1 MMLLGN
7 QKTSLRISLSFAK
20 SCMYFGVGN
29 MIGIMGCLEE
39 ATLPLVERSIGKSGE
54 LEIEVMEPSKDE
66 KRG

>member
-1 MMLLGN
+1 
-7 QKTSLRISLSFAK
+7 
-20 SCMYFGVGN
+20 MYFGVGN